1 MLAPGPTEPE
11 EGIGT
16 LASRLVEDGR
26 TLVRAE
32 IDLARQTALL
42 RLARSRGPIMLIG
55 AALLIA
61 IGAAAALMVG
71 FMFWL
76 AFWIGP
82 VAAAFA
88 VAIAGLAVAGLLA
101 RVAAKRFS
109 AVNAAPLKADKLRR
123 P

>member
-1 MLAPGPTEPE
+1 MLAPGPIEPE

-32 IDLARQTALL
+32 IDLAKQTALL
-42 RLARSRGPIMLIG
+42 RLGRSRGPIILLGI
-55 AALLIA
+55 ALLLA
-61 IGAAAALMVG
+61 IGAVAALMVG

-76 AFWIGP
+76 SFWIGP

-88 VAIAGLAVAGLLA
+88 VAIAGLAVAGILV
-101 RVAAKRFS
+101 RIAAKRLS
-109 AVNAAPLKADKLRR
+109 AAAAAPLGKKAVRS
-123 P
+123 